1 MSEADY
7 EMLTEQFDR
16 LRRECD
22 TPEKATEQLKRE
34 GLLDSTGRT
43 AELYRDPIEDAAW
56 Q

>member
-7 EMLTEQFDR
+7 KMLAEQFDR

-22 TPEKATEQLKRE
+22 TPEKATKQLMDE

-43 AELYRDPIEDAAW
+43 AELYRDSIEDAVC